1 MGCAHRLRSNN
12 SGVRKL
18 VAEHHG
24 GVAEVQLDLH
34 EFVPRNG
41 NAAVLRGAEHLHIP
55 AGGARGVANYDM
67 RTEMDDHVRPPGDGC
82 SGMAIGAR
90 ARSIMSSLRPWSS
103 PNVIVPRHS
112 SETP

>member
-1 MGCAHRLRSNN
+1 MGCSHRLRSNN

-41 NAAVLRGAEHLHIP
+41 NATVLRGAEHLHIP
-55 AGGARGVANYDM
+55 AGGARGVANDDM
-67 RTEMDDHVRPPGDGC
+67 RTEMDDHE
-82 SGMAIGAR
+82 
-90 ARSIMSSLRPWSS
+90 SSVSLTRRDVL
-103 PNVIVPRHS
+103 NVIARRPR
-112 SETP
+112 TPLRMRL